1 MLIPIDEI
9 YFKEKV
15 KIKFDNIIQGFNNY
29 KNKTIK
35 AIDNKDFEN
44 KMLGFLKEAALLNN
58 IDKKFLMD
66 FKAKNSTKGVYYK
79 LPIDSIEFINKMNC
93 KEILFST
100 IYFTKIPC
108 TIWGNYNNKFPI
120 FYKSENDLTNYKN
133 IAQKYNLIIE

>member
-58 IDKKFLMD
+58 IDNSFVDFYYNFLVLFYRTIKRIRMKD
-66 FKAKNSTKGVYYK
+66 HS
-79 LPIDSIEFINKMNC
+79 DSF
-93 KEILFST
+93 
-100 IYFTKIPC
+100 
-108 TIWGNYNNKFPI
+108 
-120 FYKSENDLTNYKN
+120 
-133 IAQKYNLIIE
+133 

>member
-44 KMLGFLKEAALLNN
+44 KLNKELGEIYEKEN
-58 IDKKFLMD
+58 
-66 FKAKNSTKGVYYK
+66 
-79 LPIDSIEFINKMNC
+79 
-93 KEILFST
+93 
-100 IYFTKIPC
+100 
-108 TIWGNYNNKFPI
+108 
-120 FYKSENDLTNYKN
+120 
-133 IAQKYNLIIE
+133 

>member
-44 KMLGFLKEAALLNN
+44 KMLGF
-58 IDKKFLMD
+58 
-66 FKAKNSTKGVYYK
+66 FKRS
-79 LPIDSIEFINKMNC
+79 SIVKQ
-93 KEILFST
+93 
-100 IYFTKIPC
+100 Y
-108 TIWGNYNNKFPI
+108 
-120 FYKSENDLTNYKN
+120 
-133 IAQKYNLIIE
+133 

>member
-44 KMLGFLKEAALLNN
+44 KMLGFLFSILAGILLGR
-58 IDKKFLMD
+58 IM
-66 FKAKNSTKGVYYK
+66 V
-79 LPIDSIEFINKMNC
+79 
-93 KEILFST
+93 IL
-100 IYFTKIPC
+100 
-108 TIWGNYNNKFPI
+108 
-120 FYKSENDLTNYKN
+120 
-133 IAQKYNLIIE
+133 

>member
-44 KMLGFLKEAALLNN
+44 KMLGFLKR
-58 IDKKFLMD
+58 
-66 FKAKNSTKGVYYK
+66 S
-79 LPIDSIEFINKMNC
+79 SIVKQ
-93 KEILFST
+93 
-100 IYFTKIPC
+100 Y
-108 TIWGNYNNKFPI
+108 
-120 FYKSENDLTNYKN
+120 
-133 IAQKYNLIIE
+133 

>member
-44 KMLGFLKEAALLNN
+44 KMLGF
-58 IDKKFLMD
+58 F
-66 FKAKNSTKGVYYK
+66 
-79 LPIDSIEFINKMNC
+79 
-93 KEILFST
+93 
-100 IYFTKIPC
+100 
-108 TIWGNYNNKFPI
+108 
-120 FYKSENDLTNYKN
+120 
-133 IAQKYNLIIE
+133 